1 MLMRSRHAALSILA
15 VGLAAVHAFAQ
26 APAPTSAASGRH
38 FVWRV
43 AKDGRAVA
51 WLVGSVHVLKSDA
64 YPLPPVFTKAFDE
77 TGTVVEEVDL
87 GAAAD
92 PAAMLPTAAKAA
104 LSAGQTLGGLLDR
117 ETYALVQGK
126 AAAAGVPMLVL
137 DRMPPWLVAMTLA
150 VPALRLSGFDPALG
164 LDQHFYERAKAAKR
178 PVRGLETV
186 ADQLDRL
193 GGLPMPVQI
202 DMLRA
207 VLSDVDTQVSAVTD
221 LVAAW
226 KTGDVAALERLLL
239 KEFRESPEVY
249 QRLLVERNHAWTP
262 KIAAC
267 AAEPAPCLVVVG
279 GAHLVGPDSVVALLR
294 QSGFSVDQQ

>member
-92 PAAMLPTAAKAA
+92 PAAMLPTAAKAV

-150 VPALRLSGFDPALG
+150 VPALRRSGFDPALG

-249 QRLLVERNHAWTP
+249 QRLLVERNQAWAP